1 MRVVFLDGVA
11 DVVHD
16 FLLEF
21 PLIEVG
27 FLELRVEQLVSSHQ
41 EHLGSLEVQELLR
54 HALEPSGPVLSGLGE
69 RSPPDEELLVDNG
82 VLFLDNLARHRNAG
96 GVSVVKHAQGHG
108 VINSILQGWE
118 FLGSLH

>member
-54 HALEPSGPVLSGLGE
+54 HALEPARPVLSGLSEG
-69 RSPPDEELLVDNG
+69 SPPDEEFLVDHR

-96 GVSVVKHAQGHG
+96 GVSIVEHSLGHG
-108 VINSILQGWE
+108 VVNSILQRWE